1 VSLVVVAIHCQDHL
15 EVSASVGAK
24 HRPVDRCLLRMSGNP
39 WGNGEAVL
47 VAGDGVTHQ
56 HLVGLYV
63 EDEHEAMAA
72 SKGQEA
78 VALAALQREASGRHL
93 IRGVESRH
101 EVAFSDEEA
110 EEWRVAEV
118 VAAEA
123 ADEAR
128 VGGEAAPALADE
140 GRAGEGGGLRRE
152 AEEDLPEDVVI
163 FQRPE

>member
-78 VALAALQREASGRHL
+78 VSLAALQREASGRDL
-93 IRGVESRH
+93 IRGLESRH
-101 EVAFSDEEA
+101 EVPFSDEEP
-110 EEWRVAEV
+110 EEWRVAAV
-118 VAAEA
+118 VAVEA
-123 ADEAR
+123 A
-128 VGGEAAPALADE
+128 
-140 GRAGEGGGLRRE
+140 
-152 AEEDLPEDVVI
+152 VVTCSEV
-163 FQRPE
+163 QAVM